1 MKTLG
6 EVLSMTTNFLKER
19 NCSRSRRI
27 AEELIGHALKLKR
40 LDLYMQFDRPMA
52 EPELEM
58 LRALLKRA
66 AKKEPVEYITGSV
79 SFYGCDIEITPEVL
93 IPRPETEI
101 LVDLACKQLK
111 LQDLTGK
118 TAWDLCTGSGC
129 IGIAVKKAC
138 PDLAMVL
145 SDISEEAL
153 AVAGRN
159 AEKNEAPVELVHGD
173 FLTPFA
179 GRKADVVFCN
189 PPYISPKEYFT
200 LDSSVRDF
208 EPRLAL
214 IAEDEGLAYYKKLKE
229 ALPAHLNPGA
239 KVFLEL
245 GKDQGDAL
253 LYLFSGPVWKS
264 ARVEKDWAGHD
275 RFFFLEIE

>member
-6 EVLSMTTNFLKER
+6 EVLAATVSFLNQK
-19 NCSRSRRI
+19 NCSRARRS
-27 AEELIGHALKLKR
+27 AEELIGHTLQLKR
-40 LDLYMQFDRPMA
+40 LDLYMQFDRPMM
-52 EPELEM
+52 ETELEI

-66 AKKEPVEYITGSV
+66 VKGEPVEYMTGEV
-79 SFYGCDIEITPEVL
+79 SFYHCSISVSPDVL

-101 LVDLACKQLK
+101 LVDFACKQLK
-111 LQDLTGK
+111 LLSLSGK

-145 SDISEEAL
+145 SDISEKAL
-153 AVAGRN
+153 SVAAAN
-159 AEKNEAPVELVHGD
+159 AGKNDAQVELVHGD

-189 PPYISPKEYFT
+189 PPYISLKEYLG
-200 LDSSVRDF
+200 LDSSVKDF
-208 EPRLAL
+208 EPQMAL
-214 IAEDEGLAYYKKLKE
+214 IGGDDGLAFYKRLNE
-229 ALPAHLNPGA
+229 ALLPHLNPQA
-239 KVFLEL
+239 KIFLEI
-245 GKDQGDAL
+245 GAGQGSAVLD
-253 LYLFSGPVWKS
+253 LFSGPEWKG

-275 RFFFLEIE
+275 RFFYVEIE